1 MYTHSIDNI
10 SLGLLFCSKYPELQ
24 TIYGATGKMVIV
36 HTKLLYYFAMS
47 GLYQKIDELE
57 EQFRVVAQFKF
68 NLKANYLVY

>member
-1 MYTHSIDNI
+1 MRLAQNKIAAKTTTGRQENNMYTHSIGNI

-47 GLYQKIDELE
+47 GLY
-57 EQFRVVAQFKF
+57 
-68 NLKANYLVY
+68 